1 MRQDIM
7 NNLGKLFSGI
17 IDVIKIT
24 YYTPKSHD
32 VIKFT
37 MLGHEIQE
45 ENGLITVY
53 DNRENNNQM
62 IPKTVNIDPLAVDFV
77 TYEDEQD
84 GSLGIYGRSM
94 VIKMTDGSRIEMATM
109 GMG

>member
-1 MRQDIM
+1 MRQNIIDS
-7 NNLGKLFSGI
+7 LDKLFSGS
-17 IDVIKIT
+17 IDLIKIT

-37 MLGHEIQE
+37 MLGHEIKE
-45 ENGLITVY
+45 DEGLITVFDDR
-53 DNRENNNQM
+53 DNGYITSKE
-62 IPKTVNIDPLAVDFV
+62 VNIDPLAVDFV

-84 GSLGIYGRSM
+84 GSFGIYGRSM

>member
-1 MRQDIM
+1 MRQNIIDS
-7 NNLGKLFSGI
+7 LDKLFSGS
-17 IDVIKIT
+17 IDLIKIT

-32 VIKFT
+32 VIRFT
-37 MLGHEIQE
+37 MLGHEIKE
-45 ENGLITVY
+45 DEGLITVFDDR
-53 DNRENNNQM
+53 DNGYITSKE
-62 IPKTVNIDPLAVDFV
+62 VNIDPLAVDFV

>member
-1 MRQDIM
+1 MRQNIIDS
-7 NNLGKLFSGI
+7 LDKLFSGS
-17 IDVIKIT
+17 IDLIKIT

-37 MLGHEIQE
+37 MLGHEIKE
-45 ENGLITVY
+45 DEGLITVFDDR
-53 DNRENNNQM
+53 DNGYITSKE
-62 IPKTVNIDPLAVDFV
+62 VNIDPLAVDFV

>member
-1 MRQDIM
+1 MREDII
-7 NNLGKLFSGI
+7 NSLDKLFSGT
-17 IDVIKIT
+17 IDTIKVT

-37 MLGHEIQE
+37 MFGHEIRE
-45 ENGLITVY
+45 ENELITVY

-94 VIKMTDGSRIEMATM
+94 VIKMNDGSRIEMATM